1 MGGGDGDGG
10 GGPTTK
16 GTSPSPVHGVVRF
29 GSCGLKLEN
38 LGEDSLQVYIYI
50 YRNLKEWKFIL
61 FKSLV

>member
-10 GGPTTK
+10 GGPTAK

-50 YRNLKEWKFIL
+50 EI
-61 FKSLV
+61 

>member
-10 GGPTTK
+10 GGPTAK

-50 YRNLKEWKFIL
+50 YRNLKESKFIL
-61 FKSLV
+61 FKSLA

>member
-10 GGPTTK
+10 GGPTAK